1 MDCQDYITVKAERKK
16 GQHLGAEERGA
27 IKALVKQGLG
37 KRAIARA
44 INCAPSTVTNE
55 LRRGTHPRKSNKG
68 KAPGYSPKLGEA
80 VYKANRAVCRKPLKA
95 QSCKAFIT
103 WVLTQVRQHKWSLDS
118 CCGYARLHRL
128 FREDEMV
135 CTGTLYNMV
144 WAGLLPITPTELPEA
159 LKRKAKNHK
168 DRENKKQYGQ
178 SISSRPEIAG
188 LRIEEGHWEGDT
200 VVGKRAGKEAVV
212 LSLLEKK
219 TQTYLAFR
227 IPAKTSE
234 AVMGAMNA
242 LHNEYGDHFSEV
254 FKTITVDNGSEFADF
269 AQVAAWGSQIYFAHP
284 YTSWE
289 RPQNERHNGLFRAF
303 VPKGVS
309 IEQYSDEDILA
320 AADELNGRPRRK
332 LGYRTPEELF
342 EAFLDSVF
350 AA

>member
-1 MDCQDYITVKAERKK
+1 
-16 GQHLGAEERGA
+16 
-27 IKALVKQGLG
+27 
-37 KRAIARA
+37 
-44 INCAPSTVTNE
+44 
-55 LRRGTHPRKSNKG
+55 
-68 KAPGYSPKLGEA
+68 
-80 VYKANRAVCRKPLKA
+80 
-95 QSCKAFIT
+95 
-103 WVLTQVRQHKWSLDS
+103 
-118 CCGYARLHRL
+118 L

-135 CTGTLYNMV
+135 CTCTLYNMV
-144 WAGLLPITPTELPEA
+144 WAGLLPLTPTELPEA
-159 LKRKAKNHK
+159 LKRKAKSHK
-168 DRENKKQYGQ
+168 DREHKRKYGQ
-178 SISSRPEIAG
+178 SISVRPEIAG

-200 VVGKRAGKEAVV
+200 MVGKRAGKEAVV

-219 TQTYLAFR
+219 TETYLALR
-227 IPAKTSE
+227 IPSKTSD

-242 LHNEYGDHFSEV
+242 LRNEYGDRFSEV

-269 AQVAAWGSQIYFAHP
+269 AQVENWGSQVYFAHP

-320 AADELNGRPRRK
+320 ATDELNGRPRRK

>member
-27 IKALVKQGLG
+27 IKVLVKQGLG
-37 KRAIARA
+37 IRAIAKA
-44 INCAPSTVTNE
+44 IGCAPSTVTNE
-55 LRRGTHPRKSNKG
+55 LQRGTPPRKSSRG
-68 KAPGYSPKLGEA
+68 KTPGYSPKLGEA
-80 VYKANRAVCRKPLKA
+80 VYQANRGVCRKPLKA
-95 QSCKAFIT
+95 KSCRLFIA
-103 WVLTQVRQHKWSLDS
+103 WVVKQVRAHKWSLDS
-118 CCGYARLHRL
+118 CCGYAREHQLYH
-128 FREDEMV
+128 EDEMV

-159 LKRKAKNHK
+159 LKRKAKSHK
-168 DRENKKQYGQ
+168 DREHKRKYGQ
-178 SISSRPEIAG
+178 SISNRPEIAT

-200 VVGKRAGKEAVV
+200 VVGKRGGKEAVV

-219 TQTYLAFR
+219 TQTYLALR
-227 IPAKTSE
+227 IPSKTSE
-234 AVMGAMNA
+234 AVMGAMAA
-242 LHNEYGDHFSEV
+242 LRDEYGDRFSEV
-254 FKTITVDNGSEFADF
+254 FKTIAVDNGSEFADF
-269 AQVAAWGSQIYFAHP
+269 AQVEIWGPKVYFAHP

-309 IEQYSDEDILA
+309 MEQYSDEDILA

-332 LGYRTPEELF
+332 LRYRTPEELF
-342 EAFLDSVF
+342 DAFLDSVY